1 MTAQN
6 GTSGPRLK
14 MAIQK
19 SGRMTEQTIALIRG
33 IDLDFDAYEQR
44 LYSTV
49 RNFKLDLLFT
59 RDDDIPQYVASGT
72 ADLGVVGRNIIA
84 EEGATVA
91 EVLALGFGRCTL
103 VLAVPKDGEITR
115 IEELAGKR
123 IATTYP
129 RTSARFLETH
139 GIHAEL

>member
-19 SGRMTEQTIALIRG
+19 SGRMTEQTIALLRG

-49 RNFKLDLLFT
+49 RNFELDVLFT

-72 ADLGVVGRNIIA
+72 ADLGVVGRNLIE
-84 EEGATVA
+84 EEGVA
-91 EVLALGFGRCTL
+91 VTELLTLGFGHCAL
-103 VLAVPKDGEITR
+103 VLAVLRDGGIGC
-115 IEELAGKR
+115 LADLNGKR
-123 IATTYP
+123 VATKYP
-129 RTSARFLETH
+129 RTAGRFL
-139 GIHAEL
+139 A